1 MPIPCRDGFH
11 LRRVGATETTACPTT
26 SLMDMKAANRW
37 ETEAIRES
45 RDRRHAR
52 PAVSQQRET
61 PNPGGD
67 WRTLRE
73 ASDETGIPV
82 NTLRKWCRRESVD
95 SYLESDGE
103 VTLRMLEMASVEQHA
118 SAVGRDLAERPGG
131 SPRATGD
138 RGQAETEAESSQ
150 PPATS
155 RQPEESRQATGD
167 RQQAEAES
175 ESSQPP
181 ATSFQPGG
189 SRQATGDKGQAEAE
203 SEGYQLPATSRQPEE
218 SPKAT
223 GDRGQ
228 AEEGQQPKA
237 DSPQAESELESYQP
251 PATSFQP
258 EGSPQAESVAIA
270 SAAPLSS
277 PSFSSSPSGGRAE
290 RSEAEG
296 VEQAHTEPS
305 DPPPGLATGLPS
317 EGGEEGPAP
326 GTMIVPVDAWNKML
340 NQLGN
345 LHEAGQQLA
354 EARERAGKAETEAK
368 FLRERLAEMRS
379 SYQPPATSFR
389 PEPSSVPPAEGRG
402 DAERSDAGGQSSAET
417 TSFFRYVVRGWKG
430 RRR

>member
-138 RGQAETEAESSQ
+138 RGQAETEAESYQ

-155 RQPEESRQATGD
+155 RQPGESQQATGD
-167 RQQAEAES
+167 S
-175 ESSQPP
+175 
-181 ATSFQPGG
+181 
-189 SRQATGDKGQAEAE
+189 GQV
-203 SEGYQLPATSRQPEE
+203 EE
-218 SPKAT
+218 SP
-223 GDRGQ
+223 
-228 AEEGQQPKA
+228 QPTA
-237 DSPQAESELESYQP
+237 H
-251 PATSFQP
+251 
-258 EGSPQAESVAIA
+258 SPQAESVPIA
-270 SAAPLSS
+270 STAPLSS

>member
-138 RGQAETEAESSQ
+138 RGQAETEAES
-150 PPATS
+150 
-155 RQPEESRQATGD
+155 
-167 RQQAEAES
+167 
-175 ESSQPP
+175 
-181 ATSFQPGG
+181 
-189 SRQATGDKGQAEAE
+189 
-203 SEGYQLPATSRQPEE
+203 YQLPATSRQPEE

-237 DSPQAESELESYQP
+237 DSPQAESELESSQP

-389 PEPSSVPPAEGRG
+389 PEPSSVPPADGRG
-402 DAERSDAGGQSSAET
+402 DAERRDAGGQSSAET